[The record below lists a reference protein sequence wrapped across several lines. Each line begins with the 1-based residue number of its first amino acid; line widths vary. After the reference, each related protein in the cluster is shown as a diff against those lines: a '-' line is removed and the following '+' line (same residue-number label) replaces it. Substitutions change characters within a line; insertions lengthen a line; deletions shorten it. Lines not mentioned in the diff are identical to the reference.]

1 MTPTSIYLFFIK
13 ISTVYRHK
21 IKRGDNPLKAYE
33 RKFEIIM
40 ISQNHTDHKS
50 REGISSS
57 SATSL
62 LISLTDISPD
72 SCKIRIQLRTKLR
85 EDDYTQPLPPHPI
98 LLYEQFQR
106 LTTKVQERANQ
117 PLENLREG

>member
-1 MTPTSIYLFFIK
+1 MTPTSIYLFVIK

-21 IKRGDNPLKAYE
+21 FKRGDNPSKAYE

-72 SCKIRIQLRTKLR
+72 SYKIRIQLRTKLR

-106 LTTKVQERANQ
+106 LTTKVQEKANQ

>member
-1 MTPTSIYLFFIK
+1 MTPTSIYLFVIK

-21 IKRGDNPLKAYE
+21 FKRGDNPSKAYE

-117 PLENLREG
+117 PLENLKEG

>member
-21 IKRGDNPLKAYE
+21 FKRGDNPSKAYE

-72 SCKIRIQLRTKLR
+72 SYKIRIQLRTKLR

-98 LLYEQFQR
+98 LLCEQFQR
-106 LTTKVQERANQ
+106 LTTKVQEKANQ